1 VKMAKKRAKKE
12 QSGLLGAIMWIV
24 GVLVTLSIG
33 FSMIAGELILPS
45 WLGGAITAMVVGW
58 IVVIGAILGVIMAI
72 IRAAA

>member
-1 VKMAKKRAKKE
+1 MAKKRAKKE

-33 FSMIAGELILPS
+33 FSMIAGKLILPS
-45 WLGGAITAMVVGW
+45 WLGGEITAMVVGW

-72 IRAAA
+72 IRAAT